1 MCNESEKLNEE
12 RSNPNESEN
21 ENLEYKIE
29 FEGNVKEGTKD
40 VTDEVQIFVS
50 KCANNLLKES
60 NLEHILIEGRIE
72 DDKIEKYLLNDVLE
86 KIKEKFQNRDLKWSR
101 DWNLKGSYCTLKN
114 RSKTRYFV
122 TTKPFIPKAIE
133 NAS

>member
-12 RSNPNESEN
+12 RSNLNESEN

-40 VTDEVQIFVS
+40 VTDEIQIFVS
-50 KCANNLLKES
+50 KCANNLLKEA

-72 DDKIEKYLLNDVLE
+72 DDKIEKHLLNDVLE
-86 KIKEKFQNRDLKWSR
+86 KTKEKFQNRDLKWSR

-114 RSKTRYFV
+114 QSKTRYFV
-122 TTKPFIPKAIE
+122 TTKPFIPGAIE